1 MSNLESRILERVQGI
16 LHLRPH
22 DLAWRKG
29 LLWAVAISIIGV
41 TAGFILLN
49 HQRDATIMYNKG
61 FSLYTKGNY
70 EKARKTFK
78 EAMQEFP
85 LSPVIDQTVFQHAVT
100 YYKEE
105 EWQEALEAFEQIAA
119 DYPETRRLGEVLYHI
134 GMCMMRLHKQD
145 EAASVLTRIIEEFPG
160 EPWARY
166 AKDRLK
172 EMEPHG

>member
-1 MSNLESRILERVQGI
+1 M
-16 LHLRPH
+16 
-22 DLAWRKG
+22 
-29 LLWAVAISIIGV
+29 LWAILISIIGV
-41 TAGFILLN
+41 TVGFVLLN

-61 FSLYTKGNY
+61 LSHYTKGNY

-105 EWQEALEAFEQIAA
+105 KWQEALEAFEQIAV
-119 DYPETRRLGEVLYHI
+119 DYPETRRLGEVIYHI

-145 EAASVLTRIIEEFPG
+145 EAASVFTRIIEEFPG
-160 EPWARY
+160 EPWAKY

-172 EMEPHG
+172 ETKGV